1 MATLARP
8 IQWLI
13 DVFTGGATE
22 GERRV
27 SADNAL
33 SYAPIWYATNR
44 ISNNIGALPVSL
56 YKRTEAGKEVAVDDD
71 RNTLLHKRPNLLQ
84 TPIMFKS
91 QLMSHALMWG
101 NARAY
106 IARSGRKVS
115 ELIPLLPDRTITVM
129 VDGEKYHLTK
139 PDGGDRLKLFESVS
153 SEPGMRDI
161 VILKDED
168 VIHVPGFGYD
178 GVEGLSLLSIAAR
191 SWNAGISGDKR
202 YNAQTS
208 KGFAAKFML
217 EAPQGMFRNE
227 QDAKAFLNLF
237 NEYHSGPENA
247 DKVGLLRE
255 GMKLQT
261 MSMSN
266 SDAQFLENR
275 RYQRQEAALWF
286 MLESILGDGAS
297 EAYKSLTE
305 RKMAYLE
312 NCLTPWIVKWEQEL
326 DSKLLS
332 SREIRNDTH
341 FFKFNVGAFMRS
353 DFAGTVSTLAQAVES
368 LILSPNEARDIL
380 DYNKREGGDEF
391 LNPYTTSQK
400 AADSPEED
408 ESSPED
414 DAEDEMED
422 ESENDGSTQMQY
434 TAVRAHLSNLIDIE
448 RKRILQFTGDAS
460 KFVSKV
466 SAFYDKFE
474 KNLSVAIDKINGN
487 AELSKRWCVDS
498 KVSIL
503 HACECSPEELKTR
516 VEEELA
522 TFDGRLDR
530 FVKSVIN
537 EV

>member
-8 IQWLI
+8 VQWLI
-13 DVFTGGATE
+13 DVFTGSSTD

-27 SADNAL
+27 SANSAL

-56 YKRTEAGKEVAVDDD
+56 YRRTDAGKEVASDDD
-71 RNTLLHKRPNLLQ
+71 RNMLLHKKPNSLQ
-84 TPIMFKS
+84 TPIGFKS
-91 QLMSHALMWG
+91 QLMSHALLWG

-106 IARSGRKVS
+106 IARSGRRVS
-115 ELIPLLPDRTITVM
+115 ELIPLLPDRTVTILVE
-129 VDGEKYHLTK
+129 GEKYHLTK
-139 PDGGDRLKLFESVS
+139 PEGGDRLKIFESVS
-153 SEPGMRDI
+153 NEPGMRDV

-168 VIHVPGFGYD
+168 VLHIPGFGYD

-202 YNAQTS
+202 YNTQTS

-217 EAPQGMFRNE
+217 EAPTGMFRNE
-227 QDAKAFLNLF
+227 QDAKNFLNLF
-237 NEYHSGPENA
+237 NEYHSGPDNA

-332 SREIRNDTH
+332 SREMKNDSH

-353 DFAGTVSTLAQAVES
+353 DFAGTISTLAQAVES
-368 LILSPNEARDIL
+368 LILSPNEARDII

-391 LNPYTTSQK
+391 VNPYTTSNQDT
-400 AADSPEED
+400 AVEEED
-408 ESSPED
+408 SPED
-414 DAEDEMED
+414 DMED
-422 ESENDGSTQMQY
+422 EAEDSASTLQNKKLQY
-434 TAVRAHLSNLIDIE
+434 TAVRAHLGNLIDVE
-448 RKRILQFTGDAS
+448 RKRILQFAGDAS

-466 SAFYDKFE
+466 AAFYAKFE
-474 KNLSVAIDKINGN
+474 GNLGIAIEKVNGDK
-487 AELSKRWCVDS
+487 ALAKKWCADS
-498 KVSIL
+498 KFSVLLAS
-503 HACECSPEELKTR
+503 ECSAEELKAR

-522 TFDGRLDR
+522 TFDNRLDKLI
-530 FVKSVIN
+530 KSIIH